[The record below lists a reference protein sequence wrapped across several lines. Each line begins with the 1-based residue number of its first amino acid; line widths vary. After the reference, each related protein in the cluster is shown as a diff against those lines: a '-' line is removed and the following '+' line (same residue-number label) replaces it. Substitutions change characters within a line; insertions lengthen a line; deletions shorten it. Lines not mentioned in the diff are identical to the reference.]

1 MKMKLLIPFLAF
13 MILLAGAAKS
23 ARAAEDGASFSFASV
38 ASVSTESYRIDSP
51 APTPLEKYLAEPSDQ
66 VKLAKY
72 FSLLPPLMKDRSQ
85 TLQLGNRGFEENNP
99 LLGRRPSGARING
112 YFFVYALSL
121 LAAYHLPEPL
131 ASSILDSVR
140 FQEEIVVYENERL
153 FDRKV
158 SVDSAPIAFMF
169 TILY

>member
-1 MKMKLLIPFLAF
+1 MKLLIPFLAF
-13 MILLAGAAKS
+13 ILLSAGAAES

-38 ASVSTESYRIDSP
+38 ASISTEAYRIDSP
-51 APTPLEKYLAEPSDQ
+51 APLEKYLAEPSDQ

-72 FSLLPPLMKDRSQ
+72 LSLLPPLMKDRSQ